1 MIIKWTAIGLM
12 VLQSFTPEKPENKDM
27 TFIRY
32 EDIQAIKTE
41 NYTIDGMGGVVKF
54 YLEGN
59 TSDSLG
65 LIPIEINLYT
75 EEEMNKFVDELT
87 KKLPNLK

>member
-1 MIIKWTAIGLM
+1 MAVTWTAVGLL
-12 VLQSFTPEKPENKDM
+12 VIQSFAPSSPETKDL
-27 TFIRY
+27 TFIMY
-32 EDIQAIKTE
+32 DDIQAIQTE

-75 EEEMNKFVDELT
+75 EEEMNNFVEQLAD
-87 KKLPNLK
+87 KLKDLK